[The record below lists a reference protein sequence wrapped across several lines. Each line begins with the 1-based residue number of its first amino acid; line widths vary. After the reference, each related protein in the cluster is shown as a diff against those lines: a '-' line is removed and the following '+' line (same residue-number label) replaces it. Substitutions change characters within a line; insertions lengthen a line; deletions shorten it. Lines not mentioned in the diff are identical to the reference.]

1 MDEEKEQK
9 TNEEQRRKRCR
20 KSRTSQTD
28 DKTSNCNCQNM
39 ADTLLENK
47 QKLDLAFIEEIKQKL
62 DLALSKFAEIDK
74 LKHKIKDLQ
83 EEDSLQESLKNAH
96 AEIDNLKEQS
106 KAEGKAIEELKK
118 GVKDMKRNANSV
130 KGRAIK
136 LESHSRRN
144 NRNFF
149 NIPEQSKED
158 SFAKTVPEKGT

>member
-1 MDEEKEQK
+1 MSKYGRHFARKQAEVRLSFH
-9 TNEEQRRKRCR
+9 RRN
-20 KSRTSQTD
+20 QTEVR
-28 DKTSNCNCQNM
+28 SSPVV
-39 ADTLLENK
+39 
-47 QKLDLAFIEEIKQKL
+47 DLAVIEEIKQKL

-118 GVKDMKRNANSV
+118 GVKELKRNANSE

-149 NIPEQSKED
+149 DIPEQSKED